1 MNMYQEKLRIIAS
14 CLGSYRM
21 SGDEALFHCP
31 FCKHHKPKMSVNI
44 NSNVYKCWICDARG
58 KNVRRLIRK
67 FSNYAMLAEWDR
79 ISGRHDVNDFDN
91 LFAEEDDD
99 IIIQR
104 VNLPEEFQTLTKDT
118 LSPAT
123 LPAMN
128 YLKAR
133 GITKAEI
140 LKWKIGYCASGEYA
154 GRIVIPSFD
163 TEGYVNYF
171 IARTYNGAWLRYK
184 NPQASR
190 DIVFNELYLDWD
202 KDVVLVEG
210 VFDAIV
216 AGNAIPLLGSIL
228 NSGAGLFARL
238 VEESPVVYLALDSDA
253 AAKER
258 KILKKLLQ
266 YDLEVYKIDTNDIED
281 VGAITTEQ
289 FEERKNTAI
298 KVEDQGYLLSNA
310 VSSIRI

>member
-21 SGDEALFHCP
+21 SGDEVLFHCP

-44 NSNVYKCWICDARG
+44 TSNVYKCWICDARG
-58 KNVRRLIRK
+58 KNLRRLVRK

-91 LFAEEDDD
+91 IFAEEDDD
-99 IIIQR
+99 IIVQR
-104 VNLPEEFQTLTKDT
+104 VSLPEEFQTLTSDT
-118 LSPAT
+118 PSRAAHPA
-123 LPAMN
+123 LN

-133 GITKAEI
+133 GITKSEI
-140 LKWKIGYCASGEYA
+140 LKWKIGYCSSGEYA
-154 GRIVIPSFD
+154 RRIIIPSFD

-171 IARTYNGAWLRYK
+171 IARSYDGAWLRYK

-216 AGNAIPLLGSIL
+216 AGNAVPLLGSIL
-228 NSGAGLFARL
+228 NSNTGLFARI

-253 AAKER
+253 ADKER
-258 KILKKLLQ
+258 KIIKKLLQ
-266 YDLEVYKIDTNDIED
+266 YDVDVFKINTAGIED
-281 VGAITTEQ
+281 IGAITKEQ
-289 FEERKNTAI
+289 FEERKQSAI
-298 KVEDQGYLLSNA
+298 RVEDQGYLLSDA